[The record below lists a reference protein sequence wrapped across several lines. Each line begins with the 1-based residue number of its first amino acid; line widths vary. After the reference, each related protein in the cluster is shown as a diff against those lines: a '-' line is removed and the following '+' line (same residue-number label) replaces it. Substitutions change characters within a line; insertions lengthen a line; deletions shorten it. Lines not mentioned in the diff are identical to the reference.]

1 MRKSVVPEGEEGQ
14 KGREA
19 FVVLN
24 VTEPVNE
31 ERRTTIS
38 NNRAAV
44 YFGKRLGGVSDER
57 P

>member
-1 MRKSVVPEGEEGQ
+1 MRKSVVPEGEEGL